1 MRIIS
6 RWKTWLISWAE
17 LADGLCGILSCGLY
31 TLDASTAVRIWALH
45 NAATRAIP
53 DQDDTESA
61 VASEHQSET
70 FRIKR
75 LELPLYVD
83 FGAERHDVPVAQND
97 GWFFMVTG
105 VDTRKIWCQY
115 NGKTYHHL
123 SLGESQEQC
132 DAEYEKAFF
141 RELALQNQ
149 LELDLGAEAT
159 AHLAKTCSAAP
170 KPLRFKLEQ
179 IVCEQREIQA
189 IKRSSARMKS
199 AVSAVEAQVHNCE

>member
-6 RWKTWLISWAE
+6 CWKTWLISWAE

-45 NAATRAIP
+45 HAATRAIP
-53 DQDDTESA
+53 DQDDTESV
-61 VASEHQSET
+61 VANEHQSET

-105 VDTRKIWCQY
+105 VDTRKIWCQC

-123 SLGESQEQC
+123 ALSETQEQC

-141 RELALQNQ
+141 CELALQNQ
-149 LELDLGAEAT
+149 LELDLGAEMT
-159 AHLAKTCSAAP
+159 AQLAQIASSAP
-170 KPLRFKLEQ
+170 KQLRNKLEQ
-179 IVCEQREIQA
+179 IVCEQKEMQA
-189 IKRSSARMKS
+189 IKRSPVRLRSAIH
-199 AVSAVEAQVHNCE
+199 AVAEQIQRQ

>member
-1 MRIIS
+1 
-6 RWKTWLISWAE
+6 
-17 LADGLCGILSCGLY
+17 
-31 TLDASTAVRIWALH
+31 
-45 NAATRAIP
+45 
-53 DQDDTESA
+53 
-61 VASEHQSET
+61 
-70 FRIKR
+70 
-75 LELPLYVD
+75 
-83 FGAERHDVPVAQND
+83 
-97 GWFFMVTG
+97 MVTG

>member
-45 NAATRAIP
+45 NAAARAIP

-61 VASEHQSET
+61 VASERQSET

-105 VDTRKIWCQY
+105 VDTRKIWCQC

-123 SLGESQEQC
+123 ALSETQEQC
-132 DAEYEKAFF
+132 DAEYERAFF
-141 RELALQNQ
+141 CELALQNQ